1 MQKISRALVGATFV
15 ALVAL
20 SGLTACSTGSAAV
33 IDVSAAQAVA
43 VLQDEKPTVIDVRTA
58 GEYAAGH
65 LPGAINIDVEAP
77 GFADSVSQL
86 PKDESYF
93 VYCRSGNRSGV
104 ATEQMVQL
112 GFTDLYDLQGGIT
125 DWQATG
131 GSVVTS

>member
-1 MQKISRALVGATFV
+1 MQKISRAVVGATFV

-20 SGLTACSTGSAAV
+20 SGLTACSTGSDAV
-33 IDVSAAQAVA
+33 TDVSAAQAVA

-104 ATEQMVQL
+104 ATEQMAQL